1 MRHTSPIH
9 TAAQILA
16 PMIQAKPAVHAPPIA
31 QAVQVHYPGDTYKA
45 LNDAKRVS
53 KVAAWLK
60 NAEINLGPVQLPDGS
75 EIERVIEP
83 WVPKKQVKAYNPR
96 QALPGMQSTTLV

>member
-1 MRHTSPIH
+1 M
-9 TAAQILA
+9 
-16 PMIQAKPAVHAPPIA
+16 
-31 QAVQVHYPGDTYKA
+31 HYPGDTYKA
-45 LNDAKRVS
+45 LNDAKRVT

-75 EIERVIEP
+75 EIERLIEP

-96 QALPGMQSTTLV
+96 QARPMSTAPASRARCLQRTVSMYGLWMQRISGTAGGLRR

>member
-1 MRHTSPIH
+1 M
-9 TAAQILA
+9 
-16 PMIQAKPAVHAPPIA
+16 
-31 QAVQVHYPGDTYKA
+31 HYPGDTYRA
-45 LNDAKRVS
+45 LNDAKRVT

-83 WVPKKQVKAYNPR
+83 LVPRKQVTAYNPR
-96 QALPGMQSTTLV
+96 YAPCAFQPSQACACQGADVCPPLEQASQRHSDVWAG